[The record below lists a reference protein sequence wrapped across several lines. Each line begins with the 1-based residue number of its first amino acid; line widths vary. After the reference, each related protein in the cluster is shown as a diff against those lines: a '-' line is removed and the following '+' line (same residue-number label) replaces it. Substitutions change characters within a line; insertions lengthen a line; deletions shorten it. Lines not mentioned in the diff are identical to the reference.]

1 MAMAEKQFLNGI
13 INIAEY
19 SSVTEIVSRSEA
31 DFESSKMEFR
41 TAYMLLE
48 EIVGIKFNLTN
59 KLN

>member
-1 MAMAEKQFLNGI
+1 MAEKQFLNGI